1 MMHLDMR
8 GKQCPIPVIETKQA
22 LEAAGPGNVAEVLVD
37 NEIAVQN
44 LRKLAERK
52 GYRFEAKKE
61 AEREYRARLIWE
73 STDQVISGSE
83 ETEISAP
90 EAQNPEAQQ
99 ACSPDGR
106 RKGLVAVLSSEA
118 MGEGSEEL
126 GRLLM
131 KGFIYALS
139 QQEIL
144 PETVLLYNGGAK
156 LSCEGAE
163 TLEDLKNLEAL
174 GVEILT
180 CGTCLNYYGLT
191 EKLAVGSVTNM
202 YEIAERQMA
211 ASVIVKP

>member
-1 MMHLDMR
+1 M
-8 GKQCPIPVIETKQA
+8 
-22 LEAAGPGNVAEVLVD
+22 
-37 NEIAVQN
+37 
-44 LRKLAERK
+44 
-52 GYRFEAKKE
+52 
-61 AEREYRARLIWE
+61 
-73 STDQVISGSE
+73 
-83 ETEISAP
+83 
-90 EAQNPEAQQ
+90 
-99 ACSPDGR
+99 
-106 RKGLVAVLSSEA
+106 LSSEA

-191 EKLAVGSVTNM
+191 EKLSVGSVTNM

>member
-1 MMHLDMR
+1 M
-8 GKQCPIPVIETKQA
+8 
-22 LEAAGPGNVAEVLVD
+22 
-37 NEIAVQN
+37 
-44 LRKLAERK
+44 
-52 GYRFEAKKE
+52 
-61 AEREYRARLIWE
+61 
-73 STDQVISGSE
+73 ISGSE

-106 RKGLVAVLSSEA
+106 RKGLVAVLSSET

-191 EKLAVGSVTNM
+191 EKLSVGSVTNM